1 MPPPLKN
8 AALLS
13 LPVLEGALE
22 NSMLKGVKLLAVP
35 LLEDGKVVVVT
46 VLVVFLMPLLSRGV
60 LWYPKMDQ

>member
-8 AALLS
+8 AASLS
-13 LPVLEGALE
+13 LPVLVGAFE